1 MRGACE
7 EQPAIAVDDQGDN
20 RRSARTLLRSETA
33 RTDVVLGRDSGGVQT
48 DERGDDELILAVVD
62 RDLGALRTL
71 HDRHAP
77 WLAARLRRRCG
88 EPDMVMEAVQDT
100 FLAVWRGAH
109 RYDGRG
115 EVAAWIWGIGIRQLI
130 GRTRRRP
137 APIPYVEEAL
147 LSAFGRSGSADSLMS
162 AEDAALL
169 GVEHGD
175 LHGAL
180 TQLSPELRSV
190 VQATVLDGLTTRE
203 AGKLLG
209 IPSGTV
215 KTRMRRARIQL
226 RGALS

>member
-1 MRGACE
+1 VGSR
-7 EQPAIAVDDQGDN
+7 
-20 RRSARTLLRSETA
+20 
-33 RTDVVLGRDSGGVQT
+33 RDSGGVHL
-48 DERGDDELILAVVD
+48 DERDDDELILAVVD

-77 WLAARLRRRCG
+77 WLTARLRRRCS
-88 EPDMVMEAVQDT
+88 DHDVVAEALQDT

-109 RYDGRG
+109 HYDGRG
-115 EVAAWIWGIGIRQLI
+115 EVAAWVWGIGIRQLI

-137 APIPYVEEAL
+137 APVPFTDEAL
-147 LSAFGRSGSADSLMS
+147 LAAVGRSGAAEALVS
-162 AEDAALL
+162 AEDAALV

-180 TQLSPELRSV
+180 TRLSPELRSV

-203 AGKLLG
+203 AATLLG

-226 RGALS
+226 RGALA

>member
-1 MRGACE
+1 MDGPGEGGGSA
-7 EQPAIAVDDQGDN
+7 DDA
-20 RRSARTLLRSETA
+20 SLLARVA
-33 RTDVVLGRDSGGVQT
+33 
-48 DERGDDELILAVVD
+48 D

-71 HDRHAP
+71 HDRHSP
-77 WLAARLRRRCG
+77 WLVARLRRRCG
-88 EPDMVMEAVQDT
+88 DPDLVAEVVQDT
-100 FLAVWRGAH
+100 FHAVWRGAH

-130 GRTRRRP
+130 GRLRKRP
-137 APIPYVEEAL
+137 APMPVADGAL
-147 LSAFGRSGSADSLMS
+147 DALTRRNASGATVVS
-162 AEDAALL
+162 AEDAVLV

-180 TQLSPELRSV
+180 GDLSPDLRAV

-203 AGKLLG
+203 AGRLLG

-226 RGALS
+226 RGALA

>member
-1 MRGACE
+1 MDRN
-7 EQPAIAVDDQGDN
+7 IGDAAQDG
-20 RRSARTLLRSETA
+20 RAAPLTDAELLDRVA
-33 RTDVVLGRDSGGVQT
+33 
-48 DERGDDELILAVVD
+48 D
-62 RDLGALRTL
+62 RDLGALREL

-77 WLAARLRRRCG
+77 WLIARLRRRCG
-88 EPDMVMEAVQDT
+88 DPDVVAEVVQDT
-100 FLAVWRGAH
+100 FHAVWRGAK

-115 EVAAWIWGIGIRQLI
+115 EVAAWIWGIGVRQLI
-130 GRTRRRP
+130 GRLRRRS
-137 APIPYVEEAL
+137 APTPV
-147 LSAFGRSGSADSLMS
+147 SADTLGVLVRSRGEDDLQRS

-180 TQLSPELRSV
+180 SGLSPELRAV

-203 AGKLLG
+203 AARLLG

-226 RGALS
+226 RGALT

>member
-1 MRGACE
+1 V
-7 EQPAIAVDDQGDN
+7 EQSRA
-20 RRSARTLLRSETA
+20 LREKV
-33 RTDVVLGRDSGGVQT
+33 RTDFVVERDSEGVQT
-48 DERGDDELILAVVD
+48 DEREDDELILAVVD

-71 HDRHAP
+71 HERHAP
-77 WLAARLRRRCG
+77 WLVARLRRRCG
-88 EPDMVMEAVQDT
+88 DADLVAEALQDT

-115 EVAAWIWGIGIRQLI
+115 EVAAWIWGIAIRQLI

-137 APIPYVEEAL
+137 APVPFAQEAL
-147 LSAFGRSGSADSLMS
+147 LTAMARSGAADMLVS

-180 TQLSPELRSV
+180 TQLSPDLRSV

-203 AGKLLG
+203 AARLLG
-209 IPSGTV
+209 IPAGTV

>member
-1 MRGACE
+1 VHTHVR
-7 EQPAIAVDDQGDN
+7 DD
-20 RRSARTLLRSETA
+20 
-33 RTDVVLGRDSGGVQT
+33 V
-48 DERGDDELILAVVD
+48 ELISAVVD
-62 RDLGALRTL
+62 RELGALRLL

-77 WLAARLRRRCG
+77 WLAARLRRRCAD
-88 EPDMVMEAVQDT
+88 PDIVAETLQDT

-137 APIPYVEEAL
+137 APVPFAAEAL
-147 LSAFGRSGSADSLMS
+147 QAASSRGGSADAPVS
-162 AEDAALL
+162 AEDVALL

-180 TQLSPELRSV
+180 TQLSPELHSV

-203 AGKLLG
+203 AAKLLG

-226 RGALS
+226 RGAIS

>member
-1 MRGACE
+1 VQSTE
-7 EQPAIAVDDQGDN
+7 PDDDD
-20 RRSARTLLRSETA
+20 LLR
-33 RTDVVLGRDSGGVQT
+33 
-48 DERGDDELILAVVD
+48 AVVD

-77 WLAARLRRRCG
+77 WLRARLRRRCAD
-88 EPDMVMEAVQDT
+88 PDVVAEVLQDT

-130 GRTRRRP
+130 GRLRRRP
-137 APIPYVEEAL
+137 SPVPLAHDALMGAFAHAAPPGAL
-147 LSAFGRSGSADSLMS
+147 VS
-162 AEDAALL
+162 AEDHALL
-169 GVEHGD
+169 GVEHGN

-180 TQLSPELRSV
+180 SGLSPELRAV

-203 AGKLLG
+203 AAKLLG

-215 KTRMRRARIQL
+215 KTRMRRARTQL

>member
-1 MRGACE
+1 M
-7 EQPAIAVDDQGDN
+7 
-20 RRSARTLLRSETA
+20 
-33 RTDVVLGRDSGGVQT
+33 QT
-48 DERGDDELILAVVD
+48 DEREDDELILAVVD

-71 HDRHAP
+71 HERHAP
-77 WLAARLRRRCG
+77 WLVARLRRRCG
-88 EPDMVMEAVQDT
+88 DPDLVAEALQDT

-115 EVAAWIWGIGIRQLI
+115 EVAAWIWGIAIRQLI

-137 APIPYVEEAL
+137 APVPFAEEAL
-147 LSAFGRSGSADSLMS
+147 LTAIARTGAADTLVS

-180 TQLSPELRSV
+180 TQLSPDLRSV

-203 AGKLLG
+203 AARLLG
-209 IPSGTV
+209 IPAGTV